1 MNEKRTRIQASQLG
15 VPVTVHACQSE
26 YEVANVVD
34 RYGKTPIAWI
44 RDIGF
49 LRDNVILDHALYL
62 SGTKWTGHPAGDIE
76 AIAEAGASVAHAPWV
91 FGRDGM
97 ALRFEPWEGPES
109 WHLQRAGQRL
119 CRARTGRLDHERQ
132 ERGES
137 REK

>member
-49 LRDNVILDHALYL
+49 LRANVILGHALYL
-62 SGTKWTGHPAGDIE
+62 SGTNGPGIRPAISRPSPRPAPLSLTLPG
-76 AIAEAGASVAHAPWV
+76 SLVA
-91 FGRDGM
+91 M
-97 ALRFEPWEGPES
+97 A
-109 WHLQRAGQRL
+109 WH
-119 CRARTGRLDHERQ
+119 
-132 ERGES
+132 
-137 REK
+137 